1 MINDIAPPKDLGWAS
16 YGIGWMSYLHSPGHG
31 LWSQL
36 FAVAASFFSLP
47 VCYKAIV
54 GSSASMKCGQLVTGA
69 VLVAVALLANLFY
82 GYMALAS
89 VCGLVVCPLLLI
101 PCDRRS
107 QRRQKCRVVQG
118 RACRFFATVMI
129 AGLMSAYFVCPFL
142 VRAATFSA

>member
-69 VLVAVALLANLFY
+69 VLVAAALLANLFY
-82 GYMALAS
+82 GYMVLAS
-89 VCGLVVCPLLLI
+89 VCGLVVCPLLLTV
-101 PCDRRS
+101 CDRRS
-107 QRRQKCRVVQG
+107 QGPKFRAVRG
-118 RACRFFATVMI
+118 RACRFLATVII
-129 AGLMSAYFVCPFL
+129 AGLMSAYFVGPFL
-142 VRAATFSA
+142 VRCAL